1 SERSTEA
8 LALTRS
14 QLRENFSNMACLRW
28 MVRILPGAR
37 GARNAGMQVEDAAG
51 GADVTDK
58 DAGTASLR
66 ADTPAT
72 GTTAGAP
79 AAPAGGAQPSAT
91 RSKAT
96 SWSGCAAHSAAMV
109 SCKTGWRA

>member
-1 SERSTEA
+1 MLSAKIRSANIGSRNVASTTRVAMPEITGNSISSLSERSTEA

-51 GADVTDK
+51 GADVT
-58 DAGTASLR
+58 G
-66 ADTPAT
+66 
-72 GTTAGAP
+72 
-79 AAPAGGAQPSAT
+79 SA
-91 RSKAT
+91 RVPGKYL
-96 SWSGCAAHSAAMV
+96 G
-109 SCKTGWRA
+109 